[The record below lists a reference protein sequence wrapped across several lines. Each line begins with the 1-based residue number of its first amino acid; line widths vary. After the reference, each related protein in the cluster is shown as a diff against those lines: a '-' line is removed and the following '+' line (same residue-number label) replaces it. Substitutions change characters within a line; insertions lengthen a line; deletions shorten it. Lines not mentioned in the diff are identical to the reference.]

1 MKRITIDGKEYVFEF
16 SIEASMYSEC
26 TENVMELFRT
36 IGEAQSQEDA
46 RELIKGISN
55 ISTVAITM
63 FYAGLMEHHGIEG
76 DRTVLSLSDAKKL
89 VKKYLSEHAEDGK
102 GNLYSVMEEMMEVM
116 ADDGFFEVIGLAKM
130 MRGEEEKQ
138 PKTPQ
143 DRKKKATG
151 K

>member
-1 MKRITIDGKEYVFEF
+1 MKRITIDGKEYTFEF

-46 RELIKGISN
+46 RGLIKGISD
-55 ISTVAITM
+55 ISTVAVTM

-89 VKKYLSEHAEDGK
+89 VKKYLNEHKEEGK

-116 ADDGFFEVIGLAKM
+116 ADDGFFEVIGLARM

-143 DRKKKATG
+143 DHKKKAT
-151 K
+151 KK

>member
-46 RELIKGISN
+46 RKLIKGISD
-55 ISTVAITM
+55 ISTVAVTM

-89 VKKYLSEHAEDGK
+89 VKAYLNEHKEDGK
-102 GNLYSVMEEMMEVM
+102 GNTYSIMEEMMEVM
-116 ADDGFFEVIGLAKM
+116 ADDGFFEVIGLAQM
-130 MRGEEEKQ
+130 MRGEEKA
-138 PKTPQ
+138 PKTTQ
-143 DRKKKATG
+143 GRKKATG